1 MTFAIIQKWNPSIH
15 GESPEQLYRPDN
27 KYIVLHA
34 LTYPEYN
41 NKDFGVFSK
50 IIENGEAPI
59 LHLLRCMKKI
69 IMYLLILSF
78 SIIFYYIC
86 NKKSYINDLT
96 FSTYFSGGIYPTI
109 S

>member
-1 MTFAIIQKWNPSIH
+1 MMTFAIIQKWNPSIH

-50 IIENGEAPI
+50 ILENGEADLAFIEMYEKDNYVLANPI
-59 LHLLRCMKKI
+59 RFL
-69 IMYLLILSF
+69 
-78 SIIFYYIC
+78 
-86 NKKSYINDLT
+86 
-96 FSTYFSGGIYPTI
+96 
-109 S
+109 

>member
-27 KYIVLHA
+27 KYIVLHT

-50 IIENGEAPI
+50 VLENGEADLAFIEMYEKDNYVLANPI
-59 LHLLRCMKKI
+59 KFL
-69 IMYLLILSF
+69 
-78 SIIFYYIC
+78 
-86 NKKSYINDLT
+86 
-96 FSTYFSGGIYPTI
+96 
-109 S
+109 